1 MLIMLI
7 VIKWLKKELFGVSRL
22 CRFYWKRFAQSARP
36 GPPTNAHLK
45 SFFDLL
51 GSFGVTFWAV
61 RRAAFFIIVKM
72 CVCCV
77 IAFFCFMMFLRAR
90 KGLSFG
96 ALFRNLG
103 ALWYHFWVNFRSLE
117 ALWERWG
124 PLLMSKSGLGPQRCP
139 RRQNPENPLTF
150 WDPIGSHFLNIF
162 RFVGV
167 CF

>member
-1 MLIMLI
+1 MKALRA
-7 VIKWLKKELFGVSRL
+7 VR
-22 CRFYWKRFAQSARP
+22 QARS
-36 GPPTNAHLK
+36 PTNAHLK
-45 SFFDLL
+45 SCFDLL
-51 GSFGVTFWAV
+51 GSFGVTFCAV
-61 RRAAFFIIVKM
+61 RRARFFIIVKM
-72 CVCCV
+72 FVCCV
-77 IAFFCFMMFLRAR
+77 VAFFCFMMFLRAR

-124 PLLMSKSGLGPQRCP
+124 PTFNVKKWIGPPKVPQEAKPRKSSHFL
-139 RRQNPENPLTF
+139 NPNWE
-150 WDPIGSHFLNIF
+150 SFLNIF